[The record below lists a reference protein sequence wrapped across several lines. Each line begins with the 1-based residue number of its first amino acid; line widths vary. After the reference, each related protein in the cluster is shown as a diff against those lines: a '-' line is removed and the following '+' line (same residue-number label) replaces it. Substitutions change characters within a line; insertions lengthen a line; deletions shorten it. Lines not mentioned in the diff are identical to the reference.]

1 MPAARTP
8 LASQS
13 TTPPATLTDRD
24 ERALAA
30 AVENRVCEPLRLG
43 AVVAS
48 LRRTL
53 WRTLARP
60 PHTTAPA
67 QGRESLPCQPNPL
80 PIPSPTAPL
89 RPGGPP
95 AR

>member
-1 MPAARTP
+1 MPAVRTP
-8 LASQS
+8 LAPE
-13 TTPPATLTDRD
+13 TTPPAVLTDRD
-24 ERALAA
+24 ERATAA
-30 AVENRVCEPLRLG
+30 AVENRICEPLRLG

-60 PHTTAPA
+60 PHATTPV
-67 QGRESLPCQPNPL
+67 QGRESLPCQPTPL
-80 PIPSPTAPL
+80 PLPAPTTPL
-89 RPGGPP
+89 RPGSPP